1 MKKITRV
8 KDIYPKPFL
17 KNIILD
23 LYNEDKTLFPENLE
37 ENECKAMGIEYCYN
51 HAYSL
56 PLSPMIVAML
66 NDYIIDDS
74 SQYVYANGIRITW
87 DDFISSADF
96 KNIYL
101 IIKLRYKDKWHKM
114 SAALNKQYEILNP
127 YHTDVTD
134 EITADTM
141 DSNTTNSTSNH
152 KYTTDSGVVPFN
164 ITPTTKTDDKGH
176 TVVVQPEPI
185 PTDRDCTDLNYT
197 DTSKYNRTGSSN
209 RKLTRSGN
217 IGNFSNQKLLEEEWN
232 FRKRQL
238 WNEIFNDIDEV
249 LVCNL
254 Y

>member
-17 KNIILD
+17 KNIIID

-66 NDYIIDDS
+66 NDYIIDDN

-101 IIKLRYKDKWHKM
+101 VIKLRYKEKWSKM
-114 SAALNKQYEILNP
+114 SKALNEQYETLNP

-134 EITADTM
+134 KIDYDTM

-152 KYTTDSGVVPFN
+152 KSTTDSGVMPFN
-164 ITPTTKTDDKGH
+164 IMPTEKNGIIVD
-176 TVVVQPEPI
+176 PEPI
-185 PTDRDCTDLNYT
+185 PTDRDNTNLSYT
-197 DTSKYNRTGSSN
+197 DKSEYGRTGNSQ
-209 RKLTRSGN
+209 RTLKRSGN
-217 IGNFSNQKLLEEEWN
+217 IGNFSNQKLLDEEWN

-238 WNEIFNDIDEV
+238 WDEIFNDIDEV